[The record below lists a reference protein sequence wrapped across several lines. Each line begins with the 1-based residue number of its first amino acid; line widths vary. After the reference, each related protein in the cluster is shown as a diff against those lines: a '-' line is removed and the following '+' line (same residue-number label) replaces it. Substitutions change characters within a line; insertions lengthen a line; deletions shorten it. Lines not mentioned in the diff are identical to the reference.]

1 MKRFEYFLQFLFCN
15 LSYLI
20 IFSFFFYLYLFLF
33 SSSSSSTLSSVT
45 YNGTSA
51 SSTSTNTISNPSTS
65 TSTNNNNNNN
75 TVNGKSWN
83 LLLDVIYRIFN
94 VLVDNLSKREIILGD
109 FNELLTNWWYGNVIY
124 FLSFGFREFQ
134 NSF

>member
-1 MKRFEYFLQFLFCN
+1 L
-15 LSYLI
+15 
-20 IFSFFFYLYLFLF
+20 
-33 SSSSSSTLSSVT
+33 T

-75 TVNGKSWN
+75 NVNGGKSWN
-83 LLLDVIYRIFN
+83 ILLDAFYRIFN

-109 FNELLTNWWYGNVIY
+109 FNELLTKG
-124 FLSFGFREFQ
+124 
-134 NSF
+134 